1 MSPGQWRSNDYQ
13 HHTKPFLL
21 DPEIAACYQRLHQ
34 MPIPEYKLVELPSRQ
49 VAYVRHQG
57 YGRSIADA
65 WQVLKAWANIEGRD
79 FSMQFGLHH
88 SNPAWVDLK
97 KCRYVACLEIDTP
110 IMRRGVVNSMTIPS
124 GLHAVFKLEGKYGE
138 LLPQLSNILE
148 RWLPNSGY
156 KMLSTPAY
164 VHYRKNQFLTNDE
177 EFILDF
183 CLPISLFS

>member
-1 MSPGQWRSNDYQ
+1 
-13 HHTKPFLL
+13 
-21 DPEIAACYQRLHQ
+21 
-34 MPIPEYKLVELPSRQ
+34 
-49 VAYVRHQG
+49 
-57 YGRSIADA
+57 
-65 WQVLKAWANIEGRD
+65 
-79 FSMQFGLHH
+79 
-88 SNPAWVDLK
+88 
-97 KCRYVACLEIDTP
+97 
-110 IMRRGVVNSMTIPS
+110 MTIPA

-183 CLPISLFS
+183 CLPISLFN